1 VTDVIVVA
9 PHPDD
14 EVLGCSAVL
23 SGAATT
29 VVHVTDGVPPWTAP
43 GDRDGLR
50 LGRQAEAAGAWDSL
64 SSRVNP
70 IRLGFGDLL
79 AWREVE
85 AVSESLYRLI
95 APLGVAHVYLPA
107 YQRGHPDHDAVYIA
121 GSLARQRLA
130 EGSGLVWRV
139 YGLYGFDQLRHLQFG
154 SLPAERYGPI
164 ERRGGRSLLAAKA
177 RALRLF
183 TSQTWPGSALD
194 LWLRSPAG
202 EEFAPLPALGG
213 PLPAGPCFYD
223 EQLGFGRHGASA
235 AAVEAEFLRVLAS
248 RVG

>member
-1 VTDVIVVA
+1 MTDVMVVA

-23 SGAATT
+23 SHAATT

-43 GDRDGLR
+43 GDRDALR
-50 LGRQAEAAGAWDSL
+50 LARQAEAAAAWESL
-64 SSRVNP
+64 SGRVTP
-70 IRLGFGDLL
+70 ISLGFGDLL
-79 AWREVE
+79 AWRAVE

-95 APLGVAHVYLPA
+95 APLDAAHVYLPA
-107 YQRGHPDHDAVYIA
+107 YQRGHPDHDAIYLA

-139 YGLYGFDQLRHLQFG
+139 YGLYGLDPLRHLRFG
-154 SLPAERYGPI
+154 SLPAELYGPI
-164 ERRGGRSLLAAKA
+164 ERRGGRSLLAAKS
-177 RALRLF
+177 RALGRF

-213 PLPAGPCFYD
+213 PLPSGPCFYD

-235 AAVEAEFLRVLAS
+235 ATVETEFLRVLAS
-248 RVG
+248 HVG